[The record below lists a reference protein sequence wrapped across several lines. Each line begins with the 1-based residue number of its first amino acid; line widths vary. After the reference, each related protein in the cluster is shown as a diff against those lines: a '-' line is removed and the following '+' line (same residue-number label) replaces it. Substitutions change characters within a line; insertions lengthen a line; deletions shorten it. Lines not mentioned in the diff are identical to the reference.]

1 MFDSAPRK
9 NHITYSTLTLLICQV
24 NKLILPDVLC
34 QNEMMY
40 DAEEREQ
47 NVEDKRFSLNMS

>member
-9 NHITYSTLTLLICQV
+9 NHVTYSTLLLLIYQV

-40 DAEEREQ
+40 DAEEEEQ
-47 NVEDKRFSLNMS
+47 NVEDKGFVLNMG